1 MNTTDHPSV
10 VAYLDAV
17 ARETAGLPA
26 ERRAEL
32 LADLREHIEVS
43 GAGTEER
50 LREVRAE
57 LGEPRTV
64 AASALAEEP
73 YPAMTA
79 ASVTSAASA
88 ASVTS
93 AMSVTSAEPA
103 RPARS
108 RLTIALLASA
118 GLVFLLSPLVGGV
131 VLIAGLVLLW
141 GSRSWSARHKLV
153 GTATSAAVPLAVLA
167 GSVLLAGGRLG
178 PMELLVLV
186 CVSVALPAVGAL
198 TLLRALR
205 A

>member
-50 LREVRAE
+50 LREVLAE

-73 YPAMTA
+73 YPATTA
-79 ASVTSAASA
+79 ASVTSA
-88 ASVTS
+88 V
-93 AMSVTSAEPA
+93 SVTSAEPA

-108 RLTIALLASA
+108 RLTVALLASA

-131 VLIAGLVLLW
+131 VLLAGLVLLW
-141 GSRSWSARHKLV
+141 GSPSWSTRHKLV

>member
-17 ARETAGLPA
+17 ARETAELPA

-50 LREVRAE
+50 LREVLAE

-73 YPAMTA
+73 YPAVTA
-79 ASVTSAASA
+79 ASVTSA
-88 ASVTS
+88 VP
-93 AMSVTSAEPA
+93 VTSAEPA

-108 RLTIALLASA
+108 RLTVALLASA
-118 GLVFLLSPLVGGV
+118 GLVFLLSPPLGGV
-131 VLIAGLVLLW
+131 VLLAGLVLLW
-141 GSRSWSARHKLV
+141 GSPSWSTRHKLV

-167 GSVLLAGGRLG
+167 GSVLLVGGRLG

-186 CVSVALPAVGAL
+186 CVSVALPAVGAR

>member
-17 ARETAGLPA
+17 ARETAELPA

-50 LREVRAE
+50 LREVLAE

-73 YPAMTA
+73 YPAVTA
-79 ASVTSAASA
+79 ASVTSA
-88 ASVTS
+88 VP
-93 AMSVTSAEPA
+93 VTSAEPA

-108 RLTIALLASA
+108 RLTVALLASA
-118 GLVFLLSPLVGGV
+118 GLVFLLSPPLGGV
-131 VLIAGLVLLW
+131 VLLAGLVLLW
-141 GSRSWSARHKLV
+141 GSPSWSTRHKLV
-153 GTATSAAVPLAVLA
+153 GTATSAAVPLSVLA
-167 GSVLLAGGRLG
+167 GSVLLVGGRLG

-186 CVSVALPAVGAL
+186 CVSVALPAVGAR

>member
-50 LREVRAE
+50 LREVLAE

-73 YPAMTA
+73 YPAMT
-79 ASVTSAASA
+79 AASA

-178 PMELLVLV
+178 PMELLLLV